1 MRPDERELDD
11 EIRGHLALAIKERVE
26 RGESP
31 EAARLA
37 ALGELGYLPAVRES
51 MRQVWH
57 AAWTD
62 AVADLAGDIRHALRT
77 LAAQR
82 AFSLTVIGVLT
93 LGIGLNAAVFTMLKG
108 IALTPLG
115 GVSDAP
121 AIAVAYGATS
131 TGRAVRLSYPD
142 YERLRDGTRSF
153 ASLFG
158 SALAEVTVGRGRDA
172 RQVTAELVTG
182 GYFAALGVD
191 AALGRTLTASDE
203 IAPGRHPV
211 VVMSDGMWRRDFAAD
226 PAIVGRTIEVNR
238 QPLTVIGVAAP
249 GFHGTI
255 VSYDIELFIPVLTAP
270 DLGFTFT
277 SLATTPAGILAD
289 RRAGLFFLHGYLR
302 PGVTRDAAAA
312 ELNALWAADAGSRPA
327 DAPAVQMRV
336 VPFLRSPGT
345 GPTYI
350 MPTLTALG
358 AMGLL
363 VLLIACANL
372 AGLVLVRGLSR
383 RGEIAVRLALGAT
396 RQRIVRLLVL
406 ENLVLAV
413 PGGVLGLLISWIGI
427 PPLVAYAEQ
436 LAAPQ
441 RLRLNVEVD
450 ALVIGFTA
458 LVAIAC
464 ALVFGFVPAL
474 QSSRVPL
481 VTAINEDASP
491 RGAARGRFRSGLVVT
506 QVAVSLMLLIG
517 AGLAIRGVEAARSA
531 DPGFDK
537 AGVAVIELNVKPQGY
552 DTARGRVFYR
562 QLLDAARAGAGV
574 QSATLAE
581 HTPLGLLDTR
591 LERAAV
597 DGYTPRQGEDLA
609 FMYNTVAPDY
619 FRTLRID
626 LLAGREFEDHD
637 GDASAPVAVVN
648 RTLAERFWGGTT
660 AAIGQ
665 RVRLGEGEWRTVVG
679 VAADVKY
686 ARINEAPRPYVYL
699 PFLQAYRPTMQLHV
713 RGPGSVDALVTQAR
727 GFVEALDPDLAIASA
742 DSLARGTTGAFLF
755 FDLLA
760 TMLPLFG
767 AVGMALAALGTYGL
781 VAYTVRQSTH
791 EIGIRLALGA
801 SRGSIVRRFVGRG
814 LRLGM
819 TGALVGTIAAV
830 AVVRLLGSVVYGV
843 GAADAGPFSLALAVV
858 LGGVAAATLVPAW
871 RAAHTN
877 PLGVL
882 RRQ

>member
-1 MRPDERELDD
+1 VPPDHRELDD
-11 EIRGHLALAIKERVE
+11 EIRGHLALAIKERVD

-37 ALGELGYLPAVRES
+37 ALHDLGYVPAVRES

-57 AAWTD
+57 AAWVD
-62 AVADLAGDIRHALRT
+62 ALADLASDLRYAVRT

-82 AFSLTVIGVLT
+82 AFSLTVIAVLT

-108 IALTPLG
+108 IALTPLS
-115 GVSDAP
+115 GVDGRGL
-121 AIAVAYGATS
+121 AVAYGETS
-131 TGRAVRLSYPD
+131 TGRAVRFSYPD

-153 ASLFG
+153 ASVFG
-158 SALAEVTVGRGRDA
+158 SALAEVTLGRGRDA
-172 RQVTAELVTG
+172 RQVSAELVTG

-191 AALGRTLTASDE
+191 AALGRTLTPSDE

-211 VVMSDGMWRRDFAAD
+211 VVLSDGIWRRDFAAD

-238 QPLTVIGVAAP
+238 QILTVVGVAAP

-255 VSYDIELFIPVLTAP
+255 VSYDIELFVPVLTAP
-270 DLGFTFT
+270 ELGFTFS
-277 SLATTPAGILAD
+277 SLAPTPSGILAD
-289 RRAGLFFLHGYLR
+289 RRAGLFYLHGYLN
-302 PGVTRDAAAA
+302 PGLTREAAAA
-312 ELNALWAADAGSRPA
+312 ELDALWAADAGSRPP
-327 DAPAVQMRV
+327 DAPALTMRV

-358 AMGLL
+358 TMGLL

-396 RQRIVRLLVL
+396 RPRIVRLLVL
-406 ENLVLAV
+406 ENLVLAI
-413 PGGVLGLLISWIGI
+413 PGGVLGLLLSWSGV

-441 RLRLNVEVD
+441 RLHLNVEVD
-450 ALVIGFTA
+450 ALVIGFTT
-458 LVAIAC
+458 LVAVVC
-464 ALVFGFVPAL
+464 ALVFGFAPAL
-474 QSSRVPL
+474 QSSRVAL

-491 RGAARGRFRSGLVVT
+491 RGASRGRFRAGLVVT

-517 AGLAIRGVEAARSA
+517 AGLAIRGVEAARQA

-537 AGVAVIELNVKPQGY
+537 QGVAVVGLNVKPQGY
-552 DTARGRVFYR
+552 DAARGRTFYR

-591 LERAAV
+591 IERAAI
-597 DGYTPRQGEDLA
+597 DGYTPPRGEDLA
-609 FMYNTVAPDY
+609 FIYNTVGPDY
-619 FRTLRID
+619 LRTLRIA
-626 LLAGREFEDHD
+626 LVAGREFDDHD
-637 GDASAPVAVVN
+637 DAASAPVAVVN
-648 RTLAERFWGGTT
+648 RTLAERFWGSPA
-660 AAIGQ
+660 AAIGR
-665 RVRLGEGEWRTVVG
+665 RVRLGEGDWRTVVG

-686 ARINEAPRPYVYL
+686 SRINEAPRPYVYL
-699 PFLQAYRPTMQLHV
+699 PFFQAYRPAMQLHV
-713 RGPGSVDALVTQAR
+713 RGPGAADALVAQAR
-727 GFVEALDPDLAIASA
+727 GFVEALDPDLPIPQAR
-742 DSLARGTTGAFLF
+742 SLARGTTGAFLF

-781 VAYTVRQSTH
+781 VAYAVRQSRH

-801 SRGSIVRRFVGRG
+801 SRSSIVRRFVGRG
-814 LRLGM
+814 LRLGLA
-819 TGALVGTIAAV
+819 GALVGLVAAL
-830 AVVRLLGSVVYGV
+830 AVTRPLGTVVYGV

-858 LGGVAAATLVPAW
+858 LGGVVAATVVPAW
-871 RAAHTN
+871 RAARTN

-882 RRQ
+882 RHQ